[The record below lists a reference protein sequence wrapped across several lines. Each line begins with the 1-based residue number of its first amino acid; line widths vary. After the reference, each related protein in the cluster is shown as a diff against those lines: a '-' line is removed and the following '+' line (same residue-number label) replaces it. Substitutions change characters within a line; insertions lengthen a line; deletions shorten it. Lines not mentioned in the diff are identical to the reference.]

1 MDTLGLEPQVPVS
14 SQFTKPGITSSKW
27 QGGFSLFRS
36 SLLKV
41 AVMGMLLWGCGMQGA
56 YREDHELANLNVVFL
71 DQQSLHKEWK
81 ARTGQPS
88 VKFVAS
94 HGQAI
99 SPVKTLQGFFDFTTN
114 TLYCPKWNFEVCGH
128 ELHHA
133 VLGHFHEPH

>member
-1 MDTLGLEPQVPVS
+1 
-14 SQFTKPGITSSKW
+14 
-27 QGGFSLFRS
+27 
-36 SLLKV
+36 
-41 AVMGMLLWGCGMQGA
+41 MLLGGCGLQSA
-56 YREDHELANLNVVFL
+56 YREEHQVTNLNVVFL

-81 ARTGQPS
+81 GRTGQS
-88 VKFVAS
+88 GVEFVAF